1 MPHTIVT
8 RDGVALHCQDQGSG
22 PPVVL
27 LASWSLPGASWRY
40 QTEALLAAGLRC
52 LTYDRRG
59 HGASPDP
66 GGPMD
71 FSTLA
76 DDLEAVLD
84 AHGIEGATAVT
95 FSAGS
100 GEAVRHL
107 TRHGGGHRIA
117 RLAMIAPTTPLLA
130 RRDDHPEGI
139 DPAVFRAFIEE
150 ELRPDWPGWLQRN
163 ARPFAGPEVPQ
174 AELDWLIGLAL
185 QASPRALEAFHGAL
199 TTTDFRAELP
209 LLRLPTLILQGDQDA
224 TCPLPLTGQA
234 SAALIPGARLS
245 LYQGAPHGLPLSHR
259 ARLNA
264 ELLAFA
270 TA

>member
-1 MPHTIVT
+1 MTAITT
-8 RDGVALHCQDQGSG
+8 RDGATLHCQDQGAG

-27 LASWSLPGASWRY
+27 LASWSLPGASWRH
-40 QTEALLAAGLRC
+40 QTEALLAAGFRC

-76 DDLEAVLD
+76 DDLEAVLE
-84 AHGIEGATAVT
+84 AHDIRDATAIT

-107 TRHGGGHRIA
+107 TRHGGNRIA

-139 DPAVFRAFIEE
+139 DPAIFRAFIQE
-150 ELRPDWPGWLQRN
+150 ELRPDWRGWLDRN

-185 QASPRALEAFHGAL
+185 QASPRALEAFHAAL
-199 TTTDFRAELP
+199 TTTDFREDLP
-209 LLRLPTLILQGDQDA
+209 RLRLPVLVLQGDRDE

-234 SAALIPGARLS
+234 TAALIPGARLS
-245 LYQGAPHGLPLSHR
+245 LFEGAPHGLPLSHR

-270 TA
+270 TG